1 MELTVE
7 FLGLARQLAQTK
19 ECRVTWDGPM
29 SFRQI
34 LAYIAEQFP
43 ALVGPVI
50 IPETFNL
57 VSYYMLN
64 LNGQRRIA
72 DLDAPAA
79 DGQRLLLMF
88 TEAGG

>member
-1 MELTVE
+1 MELVVE
-7 FLGLARQLAQTK
+7 FFGLARQLAQTK
-19 ECRVTWDGPM
+19 ECRIALDGQP

-34 LAYIAEQFP
+34 LAHIAGQFP

-50 IPETFNL
+50 LPETFDL
-57 VSYYMLN
+57 VSSYMLN
-64 LNGQRRIA
+64 LDGRRRVT

-79 DGQRLLLMF
+79 EGQRLLLMF